1 MHKVLIKLPGLPHL
15 SASIDKFA
23 SAKHKRRL
31 VVKYATGHT
40 SLGMTKLPGKN
51 KLKGVLFDIDGTLVN
66 SDPLHF
72 LAWRELLLEKDFNG
86 GKPIEEA
93 WFTEHLS
100 GGHNPEC
107 IQLLFPD
114 ISKADN
120 DAIAIDKEARFRKL
134 AADKGLEPN
143 EGLMEFIAWLDEHKV
158 KQAAVT
164 NAPRDNMAAML
175 KAIGLLEHFDSIVIG
190 EECERAKPHP
200 DPYLVGAKNIGVE
213 LDQVFAVEDSPSGV
227 RAAVAGN
234 IPVIAL
240 TVGHPRERLEAAG
253 ADYIVDTFWE
263 VADLVKK
270 SQEEC

>member
-1 MHKVLIKLPGLPHL
+1 M
-15 SASIDKFA
+15 A
-23 SAKHKRRL
+23 
-31 VVKYATGHT
+31 
-40 SLGMTKLPGKN
+40 KLPGKN

-93 WFTEHLS
+93 WFTDNLS

-107 IQLLFPD
+107 IEMLFPG

-134 AADKGLEPN
+134 AEVEGLKPN
-143 EGLMEFIAWLDEHKV
+143 EGLKDFIEWLDERKV

-164 NAPRDNMAAML
+164 NAPRENMAAML
-175 KAIGLLEHFDSIVIG
+175 KAIGLLEQFDSIVIG

-200 DPYLVGAKNIGVE
+200 DPYLVGAKNIGVA
-213 LDQVFAVEDSPSGV
+213 LDEVLAIEDSPSGV
-227 RAAVAGN
+227 QAAVAGN

-240 TVGHPRERLEAAG
+240 TVGHPRQKLEAAG
-253 ADYIVDTFWE
+253 ATHIVDTFWE
-263 VADLVKK
+263 VAELVKQ
-270 SQEEC
+270 SQKE